1 MIKCILIAIIC
12 LILIIIGLHELLA
25 TKKDI
30 KEYNEDYDIDGLES
44 LVSTNEAQHMMNW
57 TTEEFYQERRK
68 AYLQQLDSQ
77 ERKNDKR
84 KFNKRIRKN
93 KRQN

>member
-1 MIKCILIAIIC
+1 MIKYILIAIIC
-12 LILIIIGLHELLA
+12 LILIIIGIHELIS

-30 KEYNEDYDIDGLES
+30 KYNEDYDIDGLEA
-44 LVSTNEAQHMMNW
+44 LVSTNEAQHMMGW

-77 ERKNDKR
+77 ERKR
-84 KFNKRIRKN
+84 K
-93 KRQN
+93 

>member
-1 MIKCILIAIIC
+1 MVKYILIAIIC
-12 LILIIIGLHELLA
+12 LILIIIGIHELIS

-44 LVSTNEAQHMMNW
+44 LVSTNEAQHMMGW

-68 AYLQQLDSQ
+68 VYLQQLDSQ
-77 ERKNDKR
+77 ERKR
-84 KFNKRIRKN
+84 KWQERSTRK
-93 KRQN
+93 